1 MRRTAAI
8 RMVFLGIGLAIV
20 QSLLGHADLKTTL
33 RYVHPVTEEKIR
45 VIDALDKYNK
55 RSPA

>member
-1 MRRTAAI
+1 
-8 RMVFLGIGLAIV
+8 MVFLGIGLAIV